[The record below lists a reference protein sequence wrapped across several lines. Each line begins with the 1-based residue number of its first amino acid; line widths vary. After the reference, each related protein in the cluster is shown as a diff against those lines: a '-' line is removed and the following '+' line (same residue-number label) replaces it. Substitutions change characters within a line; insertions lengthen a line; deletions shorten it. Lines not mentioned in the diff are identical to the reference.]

1 MIYIFVCINSE
12 TELGSMKIN
21 EMGETGKNTQRKKRE
36 HEEEISA
43 TEHVHAKKSVGK
55 KKGVERTEINLLN
68 NPS

>member
-1 MIYIFVCINSE
+1 M
-12 TELGSMKIN
+12 N
-21 EMGETGKNTQRKKRE
+21 EMGETGKIPKERKE

-55 KKGVERTEINLLN
+55 KKGIERTEINLLN

>member
-1 MIYIFVCINSE
+1 MRW
-12 TELGSMKIN
+12 GRQGKIPK
-21 EMGETGKNTQRKKRE
+21 ERKE

-55 KKGVERTEINLLN
+55 KKGIERTEINLLN